1 MKITD
6 KISSQIPYSN
16 GYKCLLNGCG
26 DVASTIMTS
35 NHREGN
41 ITHPEGGRREMGV
54 LEVIYEVYEHQYDTN

>member
-1 MKITD
+1 MKKITD
-6 KISSQIPYSN
+6 KISSPIPYEN

-26 DVASTIMTS
+26 EVASTLMTS

-54 LEVIYEVYEHQYDTN
+54 LEVIYEYECSN